1 MPVLTN
7 VVALGTTATEIIGS
21 DNMPQDVLIHNNST
35 GDAIVYLGE
44 DDTVTSS
51 TGTVLVAEER
61 IAMEL
66 MPGDALFAIGSTADI
81 DLRILQIQKN

>member
-7 VVALGTTATEIIGS
+7 VIALGTTATKIVDS

-35 GDAIVYLGE
+35 GDAVIYIGE
-44 DDTVTSS
+44 DDTVSSS

-81 DLRILQIQKN
+81 DLRILQIQKR